1 MENGCLWQAKKHV
14 RVNKHI
20 YYRQITLG
28 LAICDSMG
36 LREDTDEVDAF
47 SDAVPIQGRFRYI
60 RSVQA
65 LFTLKTRAK
74 DNQGKT
80 YWIYPSEDVF

>member
-1 MENGCLWQAKKHV
+1 MWQAKKHV

-47 SDAVPIQGRFRYI
+47 SDAVPILGRFD
-60 RSVQA
+60 
-65 LFTLKTRAK
+65 T
-74 DNQGKT
+74 
-80 YWIYPSEDVF
+80 